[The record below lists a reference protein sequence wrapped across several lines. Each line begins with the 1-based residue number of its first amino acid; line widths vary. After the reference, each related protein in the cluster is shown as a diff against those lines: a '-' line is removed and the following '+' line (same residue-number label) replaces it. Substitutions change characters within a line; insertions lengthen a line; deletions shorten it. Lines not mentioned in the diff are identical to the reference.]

1 MGDSQ
6 YDEVDLAIL
15 IELTNRSSFR
25 EIATVVDRSLSTVK
39 YRVDQLVDGGLVNPP
54 SSPGMARSYQV
65 TETGQ
70 MLIDANFPLP
80 LITRSKR

>member
-25 EIATVVDRSLSTVK
+25 EIANVVDRSLSTVK
-39 YRVDQLVDGGLVNPP
+39 YRVDQLVDGGLVSPLP
-54 SSPGMARSYQV
+54 TPGMARSYQV
-65 TETGQ
+65 TDTGK